1 MVEVSPLARA
11 AAFFD
16 RAALWLAVAIGFSI
30 PVSTAL
36 DSLLVAAL
44 LLCWIAGG
52 RYRAKLATLRA
63 NPFVVLPC
71 GLFLVYLAGSLY
83 SMGDAAAVVRA
94 LDKASVILL
103 IPVLISLA
111 PAQEIRDRAVYA
123 FLAAILLTL
132 VLSFLLWLGVVPEG
146 GEGSIIKGVRQ
157 DPTVF
162 KKHITH
168 GTLLAFGALV
178 FALMA
183 RSVARPAAKALLALV
198 AALAAFN
205 VLFMVHGRTGQFVLI
220 ALVLYFLLDWL
231 RWRGLLV
238 AAVAGMAIAAMVYL
252 APSSSLH
259 GRVAATIA
267 EIEDWQS
274 GKPAQPANMRP
285 ESWRNSLEIVKRNPL
300 IGVGTGGFAAAYAKQ
315 VEGTS
320 MMPIAQ
326 PENQYLLTTVQLG
339 VVGLAVLLA
348 LFVVQWSLASRLATR
363 TDTNLARGL
372 VITIAVGCMFN
383 SFLLDHTEA
392 LFYAWFSGLLFTGLR
407 PAGEHSQELGTV

>member
-1 MVEVSPLARA
+1 MAEVSPLARV

-16 RAALWLAVAIGFSI
+16 RTAPWIAVAIGFSI
-30 PVSTAL
+30 PISTAL
-36 DSLLVAAL
+36 DNLLVAAL
-44 LLCWIAGG
+44 LLCWIASG
-52 RYRAKLATLRA
+52 RYRARLATLRA

-71 GLFLVYLAGSLY
+71 GLYLVYLAGSLY
-83 SMGDAAAVVRA
+83 SVGDARAVVHA
-94 LDKASVILL
+94 LDKAAVILL
-103 IPVLISLA
+103 IPVLISLS
-111 PAQEIRDRAVYA
+111 PAQEIRDRALYA
-123 FLAAILLTL
+123 FMAAILLTL
-132 VLSFLLWLGVVPEG
+132 VLSFLLWMGVVLEG

-157 DPTVF
+157 DPSVF

-168 GTLLAFGALV
+168 GTLIAFGALA

-183 RSVARPAAKALLALV
+183 RNAVRPAAKALLALV

-220 ALVLYFLLDWL
+220 ALVLYILLSWL
-231 RWRGLLV
+231 RWRGLLA
-238 AAVAGMAIAAMVYL
+238 AAVAGMAIAGMVYL
-252 APSSSLH
+252 VPSSSLH
-259 GRVAATIA
+259 ERVMATIA
-267 EIEDWQS
+267 EIEDWQA

-315 VEGTS
+315 IEGTS
-320 MMPIAQ
+320 MMPIGQ

-348 LFVVQWSLASRLATR
+348 LFAVQWSLASRLATR

-392 LFYAWFSGLLFTGLR
+392 LFYAWLSGLLFTALR
-407 PAGEHSQELGTV
+407 PAGEHS